1 MRCKRSKQE
10 KQTNKQTMAKHFESV
25 DDFTFYAHSQD
36 SKYPIKASREQ
47 YTRIWVR
54 LNKFNGVVDY
64 TTLDYR
70 YYLKPKSYYLKRREF
85 RPRKKHTV
93 VNSSILA
100 EGIKQGKL
108 GYINGDMTLRR
119 RQERAINC
127 IESGTRTLD
136 DYDEQWLRGS
146 IPLTKEEKTK
156 TPPIPAPRY
165 TRPENLPP
173 PPPELIND
181 NWFLPDF

>member
-1 MRCKRSKQE
+1 
-10 KQTNKQTMAKHFESV
+10 MARHFESV
-25 DDFTFYAHSQD
+25 YEFTTYANSQD
-36 SKYPIKASREQ
+36 SNYPRRPSREQ
-47 YTRIWVR
+47 YTRVWIR

-64 TTLDYR
+64 KTLDYK
-70 YYLKPKSYYLKRREF
+70 YYVKKNLPKSVVGVRR
-85 RPRKKHTV
+85 RGPTKKSV
-93 VNSSILA
+93 VNSPILA

-108 GYINGDMTLRR
+108 EYIKWNGTLRG

-127 IESGTRTLD
+127 IELGTRTLD
-136 DYDEQWLRGS
+136 DYDEQWLRIG
-146 IPLTKEEKTK
+146 ERRKTIIK
-156 TPPIPAPRY
+156 KPIPAPRY